1 MKIGILLRIAL
12 VASMFIGAS
21 TTVAEPPESPI
32 EPPAS
37 TASANPRTSA
47 PDPIDR
53 IAAIGASASA
63 GFGVFYRNADDPQKA
78 PRGISLAKL
87 YRAASGDATVV
98 IDLGTAA
105 FFSNPSGIGTRVVD
119 RTIRAKP
126 DLTFAIDYL
135 FWFTYGTIGVESRRI
150 RTDEDRFAL
159 LEVGLEQLDRI
170 EGPVLVGDIPDMSS
184 AAGGVMRKSQ
194 VAPEDVRLRA
204 NARIREWAST
214 RPNVRVFPLADL
226 IKRLRSGK
234 AFNIGPHA
242 WTADEAGTLILGDR
256 LHPSLDGLIALVI
269 AIDDLLANDPELAPI
284 RPDVET
290 DRTRLKRRL
299 TGGTIEATTPD

>member
-1 MKIGILLRIAL
+1 MKIGILLRVAFF
-12 VASMFIGAS
+12 ASMLVSAPAIG
-21 TTVAEPPESPI
+21 TEPPQAPASAAP
-32 EPPAS
+32 EPPI
-37 TASANPRTSA
+37 AN
-47 PDPIDR
+47 PIDR

-63 GFGVFYRNADDPQKA
+63 GFGVFYRTADDPEGV

-87 YRAASGDATVV
+87 YRAASGDSTVV

-150 RTDEDRFAL
+150 RTDEDRMAL
-159 LEVGLEQLDRI
+159 LEVGLAQLDRI

-184 AAGGVMRKSQ
+184 AAGRVMMKSQ

-204 NARIREWAST
+204 NQRIREWAST

-226 IKRLRSGK
+226 IERLRSGK
-234 AFNIGPHA
+234 AFKIGTHA
-242 WTADEAGTLILGDR
+242 WTAAEAATLILGDR

-269 AIDDLLANDPELAPI
+269 AIDDLLANDPELAGV

-290 DRTRLKRRL
+290 DRARLKHRL
-299 TGGTIEATTPD
+299 TGATPEADLDD

>member
-1 MKIGILLRIAL
+1 MKIGILLRLAL
-12 VASMFIGAS
+12 TASMFVGAPA
-21 TTVAEPPESPI
+21 TAAEPPSA
-32 EPPAS
+32 PA
-37 TASANPRTSA
+37 TPRTA
-47 PDPIDR
+47 AKDPIDR

-63 GFGVFYRNADDPQKA
+63 GFGVFYRTAENPEGA

-87 YRAASGDATVV
+87 YRAASGDSTVV

-135 FWFTYGTIGVESRRI
+135 FWFTYGTVGVDSRRI
-150 RTDEDRFAL
+150 RTDDDRLAL

-184 AAGGVMRKSQ
+184 AGGRAMMKSQ
-194 VAPEDVRLRA
+194 VAPEAVRLRA
-204 NARIREWAST
+204 NERIREWAST

-226 IKRLRSGK
+226 IERLRSGK
-234 AFNIGPHA
+234 AFEIGEHS

-269 AIDDLLANDPELAPI
+269 AIDDLLANDPGLAGI
-284 RPDVET
+284 RPTVET
-290 DRTRLKRRL
+290 DRAVLKRRL
-299 TGGTIEATTPD
+299 TGVTPATVGTD

>member
-1 MKIGILLRIAL
+1 MTIGSLLRFAL
-12 VASMFIGAS
+12 AASILIGAPAV
-21 TTVAEPPESPI
+21 VAEPPEAPD
-32 EPPAS
+32 
-37 TASANPRTSA
+37 SATSVGPKASA
-47 PDPIDR
+47 PDQIDR

-63 GFGVFYRNADDPQKA
+63 GFGVFYRDAEHPERA

-87 YRAASGDATVV
+87 YRAASGDSTVV

-105 FFSNPSGIGTRVVD
+105 FFSNPSGIGTRVD

-184 AAGGVMRKSQ
+184 AAGGIMMKSQ

-204 NARIREWAST
+204 NERIREWAST

-226 IKRLRSGK
+226 IERLRSGK

-242 WTADEAGTLILGDR
+242 WTAAEAGTLILGDR
-256 LHPSLDGLIALVI
+256 LHPSLDGLTALVI
-269 AIDDLLANDPELAPI
+269 AIDDLLANDPELASI
-284 RPDVET
+284 RPEVET
-290 DRTRLKRRL
+290 DRGRLKRRL
-299 TGGTIEATTPD
+299 TGKTTEEVTPD

>member
-1 MKIGILLRIAL
+1 MKIGSLLRFAL

-21 TTVAEPPESPI
+21 TTVAEPPQSPDSAVL
-32 EPPAS
+32 EAS
-37 TASANPRTSA
+37 T
-47 PDPIDR
+47 PDRIDR

-63 GFGVFYRNADDPQKA
+63 GFGVFYRNAEDPERA

-98 IDLGTAA
+98 VDLGTAA

-204 NARIREWAST
+204 NERIREWAST

-242 WTADEAGTLILGDR
+242 WTAAEAGTLILGDR

-299 TGGTIEATTPD
+299 TCGTIEATTPD

>member
-1 MKIGILLRIAL
+1 MKIGTLLRVAF
-12 VASMFIGAS
+12 VASMLIGVPTA
-21 TTVAEPPESPI
+21 VAEPPESPI

-63 GFGVFYRNADDPQKA
+63 GFGVFYRTADDPESA

-87 YRAASGDATVV
+87 YRAASGDSTVV

-119 RTIRAKP
+119 RTIRARP

-150 RTDEDRFAL
+150 RTDEDRMAL

-170 EGPVLVGDIPDMSS
+170 EGPILVGDIPDMSS
-184 AAGGVMRKSQ
+184 AAGGVMMKSQ
-194 VAPEDVRLRA
+194 VAPENVRLRA
-204 NARIREWAST
+204 NERIREWASS

-226 IKRLRSGK
+226 IERLRSGE

-242 WTADEAGTLILGDR
+242 WTAAEAGTLILGDR

-269 AIDDLLANDPELAPI
+269 AIDDLLANDPDLATI
-284 RPDVET
+284 RPEVDT
-290 DRTRLKRRL
+290 DRARLKRRL
-299 TGGTIEATTPD
+299 TGAKAETATTD

>member
-1 MKIGILLRIAL
+1 ML
-12 VASMFIGAS
+12 VGA
-21 TTVAEPPESPI
+21 P
-32 EPPAS
+32 
-37 TASANPRTSA
+37 
-47 PDPIDR
+47 
-53 IAAIGASASA
+53 AIGRGAAPGA
-63 GFGVFYRNADDPQKA
+63 GFGRAGSAHRGSDRPDRRHRRQRVGGIRRLLSDRRRIRSERPA
-78 PRGISLAKL
+78 GISLAKL
-87 YRAASGDATVV
+87 YRAASGDSTVV

-150 RTDEDRFAL
+150 RTDEDRMAL
-159 LEVGLEQLDRI
+159 LEVGLAQLDRI

-184 AAGGVMRKSQ
+184 AAGRVMMKSQ

-204 NARIREWAST
+204 NERIREWASS
-214 RPNVRVFPLADL
+214 RPNVRVFPLGDL
-226 IKRLRSGK
+226 IERLRSGE

-242 WTADEAGTLILGDR
+242 WTAAEAGTLILGDR

-269 AIDDLLANDPELAPI
+269 AIDDLLANDPELAAI

-290 DRTRLKRRL
+290 DRARLKRRL
-299 TGGTIEATTPD
+299 TGATAEADLDRLITLIRG